1 MDDDGSIFPKADP
14 HPEGET
20 HTQMSSFGI
29 TLSSGWSGKR
39 GEGSSSK
46 YSNTIQNIP
55 KPPHLWKDNDV
66 KALNASFSLRNR
78 LQRVSKVDMTVNNL
92 ISEALTPNA
101 GITATESPHLAGT
114 AFVFLVTHQSKQS
127 WWFRVASAS
136 LRQGPSGHLRGAS
149 AERGKF
155 TQRCDNKHR

>member
-1 MDDDGSIFPKADP
+1 
-14 HPEGET
+14 
-20 HTQMSSFGI
+20 
-29 TLSSGWSGKR
+29 
-39 GEGSSSK
+39 
-46 YSNTIQNIP
+46 
-55 KPPHLWKDNDV
+55 
-66 KALNASFSLRNR
+66 
-78 LQRVSKVDMTVNNL
+78 MTVNNL

-155 TQRCDNKHR
+155 TQRCDNKHRCGRGAPRGCLTLQGELAAAAEGDDKLAYS